1 MDRTVVR
8 VVPSARAKDRFLV
21 DFDSG
26 ENLTVTVA
34 QVADFGLRPGRAFNE
49 AEFGLLTDSASL
61 TAAKQK
67 ALEALARRPL
77 SRREVTDRLDRKGVR
92 EDVAEEAADWLER
105 MGYVDDAEYAGQIA
119 RHYAAKGYG
128 PGRVREELAKRGVP
142 RDHWDAALEQMPDT
156 GDAVDRFLRTKL
168 RGDPD
173 RKEKKRVADAL
184 LRRGFSWEEI
194 RSAMERWEMERW
206 ENESE

>member
-34 QVADFGLRPGRAFNE
+34 QVADFGLRPGRAFDE

>member
-8 VVPSARAKDRFLV
+8 VVPSAKRKDRFYV
-21 DFDSG
+21 DLDSG
-26 ENLTVTVA
+26 ESLTVTTA
-34 QVADFGLRPGRAFNE
+34 QVADFGLRPGRTFDE
-49 AEFGLLTDSASL
+49 AEFALLTDSASL
-61 TAAKQK
+61 TAAKGK

-92 EDVAEEAADWLER
+92 EDIVEETADWLER
-105 MGYVDDAEYAGQIA
+105 LGYVNDEEYAGQIV
-119 RHYAAKGYG
+119 RHYASKGYG
-128 PGRVREELAKRGVP
+128 AGRVREELARRGVA
-142 RDHWDAALEQMPDT
+142 REYWEDALRQMPDT
-156 GDAVDRFLRTKL
+156 ADAVDRFLRLKL
-168 RGDPD
+168 RGEPD

-206 ENESE
+206 ENGSE

>member
-34 QVADFGLRPGRAFNE
+34 QVADFGLRPGRAFDE

-142 RDHWDAALEQMPDT
+142 REHGDAALEQMPDT

>member
-1 MDRTVVR
+1 MERTVVR

-26 ENLTVTVA
+26 EDLTVTVA
-34 QVADFGLRPGRAFNE
+34 QVADFGLRPGRAFDE

>member
-1 MDRTVVR
+1 M
-8 VVPSARAKDRFLV
+8 

-34 QVADFGLRPGRAFNE
+34 QVADFGLRPGRAFDE

-206 ENESE
+206 KNESE

>member
-1 MDRTVVR
+1 MVRTVVR
-8 VVPSARAKDRFLV
+8 VVPSAKTRDRFSV

-34 QVADFGLRPGRAFNE
+34 QVADFGLCPGRVFEE

-61 TAAKQK
+61 TAAKGK
-67 ALEALARRPL
+67 ALEALARRPM
-77 SRREVTDRLDRKGVR
+77 SRREVTDRLDRNGVR
-92 EDVAEEAADWLER
+92 EDIAEEAADWLER
-105 MGYVDDAEYAGQIA
+105 LGYVDDGEYAGQIA

-128 PGRVREELAKRGVP
+128 AGRVREELARRGVP
-142 RDHWDAALEQMPDT
+142 REYWEEALEQMPDT
-156 GDAVDRFLRTKL
+156 GEAVDRFLRSKL
-168 RGDPD
+168 RGEPD

-194 RSAMERWEMERW
+194 RSGMDRWEMERW
-206 ENESE
+206 EKGSE

>member
-34 QVADFGLRPGRAFNE
+34 QVADFGLRPGRAFDE

-142 RDHWDAALEQMPDT
+142 RDHWDAALEQMPET

>member
-1 MDRTVVR
+1 M
-8 VVPSARAKDRFLV
+8 

-34 QVADFGLRPGRAFNE
+34 QVADFGLRPGRAFDE

>member
-8 VVPSARAKDRFLV
+8 VVPSAKAKDRFLV

-34 QVADFGLRPGRAFNE
+34 QVADFGLCSGRVFDE

-61 TAAKQK
+61 AAAKQK

-92 EDVAEEAADWLER
+92 EDIAGEAADWLER
-105 MGYVDDAEYAGQIA
+105 MGYVDDGEYAGQIV

-128 PGRVREELAKRGVP
+128 AGRIREELARRGVP
-142 RDHWDAALEQMPDT
+142 REHWDAALEQMPDT
-156 GDAVDRFLRTKL
+156 ADTVDRFLRAKL
-168 RGDPD
+168 RGEPD

>member
-34 QVADFGLRPGRAFNE
+34 QVADFGLRPGRAFDE

-61 TAAKQK
+61 TAAKEK

-92 EDVAEEAADWLER
+92 KDVAEEAADWLER
-105 MGYVDDAEYAGQIA
+105 LGYVNDEEYAGQIA

-142 RDHWDAALEQMPDT
+142 RDHWDAALEQMPET

-168 RGDPD
+168 HGDPD

>member
-8 VVPSARAKDRFLV
+8 VVPSAKAKDRFLV

-34 QVADFGLRPGRAFNE
+34 QVADFGLRPGRAFDE

>member
-1 MDRTVVR
+1 MVRTVVR
-8 VVPSARAKDRFLV
+8 VVPSATTRDRFSV

-34 QVADFGLRPGRAFNE
+34 QVADFGLCPGRVFEE

-61 TAAKQK
+61 TAAKGK
-67 ALEALARRPL
+67 ALEALARRPM
-77 SRREVTDRLDRKGVR
+77 SRREVTDRLDRNGVR
-92 EDVAEEAADWLER
+92 EDIAEEAADWLER
-105 MGYVDDAEYAGQIA
+105 LGYVDDGEYAGQIA

-128 PGRVREELAKRGVP
+128 AGRVREELARRGVP
-142 RDHWDAALEQMPDT
+142 REYWEEALEQMPDT
-156 GDAVDRFLRTKL
+156 GEAVDRFLRSKL
-168 RGDPD
+168 RGEPD

-194 RSAMERWEMERW
+194 RSGMDRWEMERW
-206 ENESE
+206 EKGSE